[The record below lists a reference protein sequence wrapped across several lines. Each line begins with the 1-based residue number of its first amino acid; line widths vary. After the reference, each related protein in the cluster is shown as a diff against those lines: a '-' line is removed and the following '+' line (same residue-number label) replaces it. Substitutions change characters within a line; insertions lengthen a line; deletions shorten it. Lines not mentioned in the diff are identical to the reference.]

1 MARFARESGGA
12 LEHPAAS
19 AGKRGG
25 P

>member
-1 MARFARESGGA
+1 MARFVRESGGA